1 MILGLK
7 TDGMAAELFL
17 FDADG
22 QQLQQEVWQSGRE
35 LSEGLLTHILS
46 LLKQHKA
53 TPEDLTGIIVYEGPG
68 SFTSLRIGLTVAN
81 TIAYAQT
88 IPIVGAS
95 NPDWIKTSLAKLKT
109 AKPGNYVMPKYG
121 AEANITKPKK

>member
-1 MILGLK
+1 MILTLK
-7 TDGMAAELFL
+7 TASMDTELGLIDQSGKYIDGEI
-17 FDADG
+17 
-22 QQLQQEVWQSGRE
+22 WQSGRE
-35 LSEGLLTHILS
+35 LSEGLMTHIEA
-46 LLKQHKA
+46 LLKQQKLGFA
-53 TPEDLTGIIVYEGPG
+53 DLTGLIVFEGPG

-95 NPDWIKTSLAKLKT
+95 GKDWIKTGLSKPKT
-109 AKPGNYVMPKYG
+109 AKPGNYVMPVYG